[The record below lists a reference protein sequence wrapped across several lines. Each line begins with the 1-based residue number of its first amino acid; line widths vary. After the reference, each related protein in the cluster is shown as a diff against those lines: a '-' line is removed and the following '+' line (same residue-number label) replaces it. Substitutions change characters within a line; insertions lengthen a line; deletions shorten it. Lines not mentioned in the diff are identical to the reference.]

1 VQSLLA
7 FVLYILVMVALIGL
21 GYGLY
26 RRKSGIFG
34 AAKPDQLGEEI
45 VTGLMSE
52 LRKSEAEAAYWKTI
66 AERLQREAD
75 ER

>member
-1 VQSLLA
+1 MQSVLA
-7 FVLYILVMVALIGL
+7 FVLYILVMVALIGF

-26 RRKSGIFG
+26 RRKAGIFS
-34 AAKPDQLGEEI
+34 ATQPDELGDEI
-45 VTGLMSE
+45 VTGLMAE
-52 LRKSEAEAAYWKTI
+52 LRKAEAEAAYWKTI

>member
-1 VQSLLA
+1 MQSVLA
-7 FVLYILVMVALIGL
+7 FVLYILVMVGVIGF

-26 RRKSGIFG
+26 RRKGGIFG
-34 AAKPDQLGEEI
+34 ADKPDELGDEL
-45 VTGLMSE
+45 VTGLMAE

>member
-1 VQSLLA
+1 MQSVLA
-7 FVLYILVMVALIGL
+7 FVLYILLMVALIGF

-26 RRKSGIFG
+26 RRKAGIFS
-34 AAKPDQLGEEI
+34 ADRPDELGDEL
-45 VTGLMSE
+45 VTGLMAE